1 MPITDQ
7 GMSGKP
13 GGDTGNPGIAVPPP
27 PLKKPKGKKGE
38 IKLQT
43 PSKKLKDIVELDPPL
58 KEGKESHHVFTF
70 GRMNPP
76 TTGHEKLIHKTHA
89 IAKSKGAKAHVVLSH
104 SHDKDKNP
112 LPQDKKMHYV
122 SKIHNGVHVTG
133 SSKEHPT
140 FMHHAKKAHADGH
153 THLHMVAG
161 SDRVKEYQKTL
172 DKYNGHPDHYNF
184 KSITVH
190 SAGHRDPDGHGVSGI
205 SGTKMRDHAR
215 SGDHKSFKAGL
226 PKSLHAH
233 HKDIAGHIKEG
244 AEWAELEEWVDNLTD
259 FELDE
264 AVNEDY
270 MVEELINERVYTLMQ
285 RRKAAIKMRRLKYR
299 VQRMRKLK
307 RKRMATADMLKRRA
321 RRQARNLMRKRI
333 AGPKGANY
341 NALSPSEKM
350 QIDKRI
356 QAKLPIINKLAKRL
370 MPKVKSAELI
380 RLRSARSKKESWI
393 NSSFGSFI
401 SELYNEGT
409 SENNNRWSFQE
420 YINQSSAID
429 ESPTNQ
435 IFKKL
440 KDKQDAEDE
449 KLDKRQDI
457 AKEKLKIQLAKN
469 KQAEIRREAAEIAQ
483 AVDMMIEAIQAIE
496 SKADKA
502 DIDPDLLMVEYVDGY
517 QNPHGKQTPEQ
528 GGFAAINR
536 KIAEMSAAE
545 KDKAED
551 IVKGMKKK
559 ASYFKKKYG
568 EKADSVM
575 YATANK
581 LAQESLKDWF
591 GKGKKGDWVRV
602 GTDGKIKG
610 DCAREEGEGKPKCM
624 PRSKAHSMPKKERAS
639 AARRKRAADPVADRP
654 GKGGKPIMVK
664 TQKESVKPSGKATK
678 PYSSHGIPKDA
689 TKAELKAIRSNPNS
703 SKGKKQLAHWKLNMH
718 EDYYAMKDA
727 EEHAKRDGHDY
738 HKDVSVQHKYDAYHM
753 KKRGYT
759 HREYRGYGSYSYNKH
774 GAGNKITS
782 ADHHGVSE
790 SVDFFFEGLI
800 AEKSKPNNPKLWAAK
815 KATVKAKFDVYP
827 SAYANGWAAKQYKAA
842 GGTWRSANEAV
853 GAAYMPDAGAVGT
866 PEREITSKAV
876 LKQMNRNRNKEK
888 MKDKVETPKVRY
900 VQDRDKSTDLIKT
913 DKKSQKRGLE
923 SKKDQRKK
931 GDTHDKI
938 KKTNKRKKK
947 NVEESTYDLWFSEGG
962 NAGWERFRKRE
973 KQGKHLRKAVMK
985 ARDDED
991 NKSHQ
996 FKKFGDVEDKER
1008 GKGKKEV
1015 KEDRTAKMTQLFR
1028 MGLAKKGELEL
1039 MKRAMK
1045 RGPDALKDPKLRGK
1059 LYELLDKL
1067 VDLITDKE
1075 NSQIFVRLRQHVQNN
1090 KAELQAAEE
1099 ALQFDNALQIF
1110 EVNKRFEALSEMI
1123 NTLDEDMSGMSVSS
1137 GHKRS
1142 VDQGAGMTKKG
1153 VAAYRRRNPGSKLQ
1167 TAVTTP
1173 PSKLKAGSKAAKRRK
1188 AFCSRSRSWTGERG
1202 KAARRRW
1209 NC

>member
-815 KATVKAKFDVYP
+815 KAAAKAKFDVYP

>member
-356 QAKLPIINKLAKRL
+356 QQKLPIINKLAKRL

-409 SENNNRWSFQE
+409 SEDNNRWSFQE

-469 KQAEIRREAAEIAQ
+469 KQAVIRREAAEIAQ

-815 KATVKAKFDVYP
+815 KAAAKAKFDVYP

>member
-409 SENNNRWSFQE
+409 SEDNNRWSFQE

-815 KATVKAKFDVYP
+815 KAAAKAKFDVYP

>member
-13 GGDTGNPGIAVPPP
+13 GGDTGNPGVAVPPP
-27 PLKKPKGKKGE
+27 PLKQPKGKKGE
-38 IKLQT
+38 IKLT
-43 PSKKLKDIVELDPPL
+43 PPSKKLKDIVDISPQM
-58 KEGKESHHVFTF
+58 EGKESHHVFTF

-89 IAKSKGAKAHVVLSH
+89 IAKSKGAKANIVLSH
-104 SHDKDKNP
+104 SHDSKKNP
-112 LPQDKKMHYV
+112 VPQDHKIGYV
-122 SKIHNGVHVTG
+122 KKIHSGVHVTG

-140 FMHHAKKAHADGH
+140 FMHHAKKAHEAGH

-161 SDRVKEYQKTL
+161 SDRVKEYQNTL
-172 DKYNGHPDHYNF
+172 NKYNGHPDHYNF

-190 SAGHRDPDGHGVSGI
+190 SAGHRDPDGEGVSGI

-215 SGDHKSFKAGL
+215 NGDHKSFKAGL

-233 HKDIAGHIKEG
+233 HKEIAGHIKEG
-244 AEWAELEEWVDNLTD
+244 FEDAELMEWVDSLTD

-264 AVNEDY
+264 AINEDY
-270 MVEELINERVYTLMQ
+270 LVEDLINERVYTLMQ

-341 NALSPSEKM
+341 SALSPSEKM

-356 QAKLPIINKLAKRL
+356 QSKLPIINKLAKRL
-370 MPKVKSAELI
+370 MPKVKSAELV
-380 RLRSARSKKESWI
+380 RLRAARSKKQESV
-393 NSSFGSFI
+393 NHSFQSFI
-401 SELYNEGT
+401 GDLVNEGT
-409 SENNNRWSFQE
+409 TGDNDRSRFSLQNYLNQTSEVS
-420 YINQSSAID
+420 
-429 ESPTNQ
+429 ESPTNKV
-435 IFKKL
+435 FAKL
-440 KDKQDAEDE
+440 KKTHDAEDE

-457 AKEKLKIQLAKN
+457 AKEKLKIQLAKS
-469 KQAEIRREAAEIAQ
+469 KQAEIRREAADIAS
-483 AVDMMIEAIQAIE
+483 AVDMMIEAIEAIE
-496 SKADKA
+496 SKATKA

-517 QNPHGKQTPEQ
+517 NNPHGKQTPQQ

-559 ASYFKKKYG
+559 ASYFTKKYG

-654 GKGGKPIMVK
+654 GKGGKPIMVS
-664 TQKESVKPSGKATK
+664 TQKEAKEFEPHMMYDPKTGKGYKAKTEADHIKYQKMGYGHDKPTVK
-678 PYSSHGIPKDA
+678 
-689 TKAELKAIRSNPNS
+689 
-703 SKGKKQLAHWKLNMH
+703 
-718 EDYYAMKDA
+718 EDYSAMKDA
-727 EEHAKRDGHDY
+727 QAHAKKDGANYDR
-738 HKDVSVQHKYDAYHM
+738 DVSVQHKYDAYHM

-759 HREYRGYGSYSYNKH
+759 HRKYNAYGSYEYNKH
-774 GAGNKITS
+774 GSGNKITS
-782 ADHHGVSE
+782 ADHHGISE

-800 AEKSKPNNPKLWAAK
+800 SEKSKPNNPKLWAAK
-815 KATVKAKFDVYP
+815 KAAAKAKFDVYP

-842 GGTWRSANEAV
+842 GGTWRSTNEAV

-876 LKQMNRNRNKEK
+876 LKQLNRNANRDK
-888 MKDKVETPKVRY
+888 MKGKKATPKVRY
-900 VQDRDKSTDLIKT
+900 VQDRDKSTDLVKT
-913 DKKSQKRGLE
+913 DKKSKKRGAE

-938 KKTNKRKKK
+938 HHTKKDKRKE
-947 NVEESTYDLWFSEGG
+947 VEEGG
-962 NAGWERFRKRE
+962 NAGWEAFRKR
-973 KQGKHLRKAVMK
+973 QGKTLRKRLEK
-985 ARDDED
+985 HRDDED
-991 NKSHQ
+991 NKARQ
-996 FKKFGDVEDKER
+996 FKRFGDVEDSGKESDK
-1008 GKGKKEV
+1008 KGKKEV
-1015 KEDRTAKMTQLFR
+1015 KEDRTTKMNQLFR
-1028 MGLAKKGELEL
+1028 MGLAKKGEVEL

-1045 RGPDALKDPKLRGK
+1045 RGEGALKDPKLRGK
-1059 LYELLDKL
+1059 LFDLLQQL

-1075 NSQIFVRLRQHVQNN
+1075 NNAIYVRLRQDIQN
-1090 KAELQAAEE
+1090 KKTELQAAEE
-1099 ALQFDNALQIF
+1099 AFDVLGAEAVNEMFNINILF
-1110 EVNKRFEALSEMI
+1110 EEII
-1123 NTLDEDMSGMSVSS
+1123 NTYNEDMSGMSVSS

-1142 VDQGAGMTKKG
+1142 VKQGAGMTKKG
-1153 VAAYRRRNPGSKLQ
+1153 VEAYKRRNPGSKLQ

-1173 PSKLKAGSKAAKRRK
+1173 PSKLKPGSKAAGRRK
-1188 AFCSRSRSWTGERG
+1188 AFCSRSKSWSSDRG

>member
-13 GGDTGNPGIAVPPP
+13 GGDTGNPGVAVPPP
-27 PLKKPKGKKGE
+27 PLKQPKGKKGE
-38 IKLQT
+38 IKLT
-43 PSKKLKDIVELDPPL
+43 PPSKKLKDIVDISPQM
-58 KEGKESHHVFTF
+58 EGKESHHVFTF

-89 IAKSKGAKAHVVLSH
+89 IAKSKGAKANIVLSH
-104 SHDKDKNP
+104 SHDSKKNP
-112 LPQDKKMHYV
+112 VPQDHKIGYV
-122 SKIHNGVHVTG
+122 KKIHSGVHVTG

-140 FMHHAKKAHADGH
+140 FMHHAKKAHEAGH

-161 SDRVKEYQKTL
+161 SDRVKEYQNTL
-172 DKYNGHPDHYNF
+172 NKYNGHPDHYNF

-190 SAGHRDPDGHGVSGI
+190 SAGHRDPDGEGVSGI

-233 HKDIAGHIKEG
+233 HKEIAGHIKEG
-244 AEWAELEEWVDNLTD
+244 FEDAELMEWVDSLTD

-264 AVNEDY
+264 AINEDY
-270 MVEELINERVYTLMQ
+270 LVEDLINERVYTLMQ

-341 NALSPSEKM
+341 SALSPSEKM

-356 QAKLPIINKLAKRL
+356 QSKLPIINKLAKRL
-370 MPKVKSAELI
+370 MPKVKSAELV
-380 RLRSARSKKESWI
+380 RLRAARSKKQESV
-393 NSSFGSFI
+393 NHSFQSFI
-401 SELYNEGT
+401 GDLVNEGT
-409 SENNNRWSFQE
+409 TGDNDRSRFSLQNYLNQTSEVS
-420 YINQSSAID
+420 
-429 ESPTNQ
+429 ESPTNKV
-435 IFKKL
+435 FAKL
-440 KDKQDAEDE
+440 KKTHDAEDD

-457 AKEKLKIQLAKN
+457 AKEKLKIQLAKS
-469 KQAEIRREAAEIAQ
+469 KQAEIRREAADIAS
-483 AVDMMIEAIQAIE
+483 AVDMMIEAIEAIE
-496 SKADKA
+496 SKAIKA

-517 QNPHGKQTPEQ
+517 NNPHGKQTPQQ

-559 ASYFKKKYG
+559 ASYFTKKYG

-581 LAQESLKDWF
+581 LAQEEKKHLRDLLGDHDKPELDE
-591 GKGKKGDWVRV
+591 GKGLWANIHAKRKRGEKMNPKGHPDAPTPAEMKKAQEAYPAGYESDMNKMADKQKNTWWKSQ
-602 GTDGKIKG
+602 D
-610 DCAREEGEGKPKCM
+610 
-624 PRSKAHSMPKKERAS
+624 KAKVAADKKKKE
-639 AARRKRAADPVADRP
+639 
-654 GKGGKPIMVK
+654 M
-664 TQKESVKPSGKATK
+664 QKE
-678 PYSSHGIPKDA
+678 
-689 TKAELKAIRSNPNS
+689 
-703 SKGKKQLAHWKLNMH
+703 
-718 EDYYAMKDA
+718 DYGAMKDA
-727 EEHAKRDGHDY
+727 QAHAKKDGHDY
-738 HKDVSVQHKYDAYHM
+738 DRDVSVQHKYDAYHM

-759 HREYRGYGSYSYNKH
+759 HRKYNSYGSYEYNKH

-782 ADHHGVSE
+782 ADHHGISE
-790 SVDFFFEGLI
+790 SIMAMKTAG
-800 AEKSKPNNPKLWAAK
+800 KLAGMAAK
-815 KATVKAKFDVYP
+815 AYGPTLAKAAAVKAAPYVAAGAA
-827 SAYANGWAAKQYKAA
+827 AYGAKKVIQKKLKDKKTQKMINKAADQAVAKYKADQ
-842 GGTWRSANEAV
+842 GYEHDHPTNEAV

-876 LKQMNRNRNKEK
+876 LKQLNRNANRDK
-888 MKDKVETPKVRY
+888 MKGKKATPKVRY
-900 VQDRDKSTDLIKT
+900 VQDRDKSTDLVKT
-913 DKKSQKRGLE
+913 DKKSKKRGAE

-938 KKTNKRKKK
+938 HHTKKDKRKE
-947 NVEESTYDLWFSEGG
+947 VEEGG
-962 NAGWERFRKRE
+962 NAGWEAFRKR
-973 KQGKHLRKAVMK
+973 QGKTLRKRLEK
-985 ARDDED
+985 HRDDED
-991 NKSHQ
+991 NKARQ
-996 FKKFGDVEDKER
+996 FKRFGDVEDSGKDSDK
-1008 GKGKKEV
+1008 KGKKEV
-1015 KEDRTAKMTQLFR
+1015 KEDRTTKMNQLFR
-1028 MGLAKKGELEL
+1028 MGLAKKGEVEL

-1045 RGPDALKDPKLRGK
+1045 RGEGALKDPKLRGK
-1059 LYELLDKL
+1059 LFDLLQQL

-1075 NSQIFVRLRQHVQNN
+1075 NNAIYVRLRQDIQN
-1090 KAELQAAEE
+1090 KKTELQAAEE
-1099 ALQFDNALQIF
+1099 AFDVLGA
-1110 EVNKRFEALSEMI
+1110 EAVNEMFNINIRFEEII
-1123 NTLDEDMSGMSVSS
+1123 NTYNEDMSGMSVSS

-1142 VDQGAGMTKKG
+1142 VKQGAGMTKKG
-1153 VAAYRRRNPGSKLQ
+1153 VEAYKRRNPGSKLQ

-1173 PSKLKAGSKAAKRRK
+1173 PSKLKPGSKAAGRRK
-1188 AFCSRSRSWTGERG
+1188 AFCSRSKSWSSDRG